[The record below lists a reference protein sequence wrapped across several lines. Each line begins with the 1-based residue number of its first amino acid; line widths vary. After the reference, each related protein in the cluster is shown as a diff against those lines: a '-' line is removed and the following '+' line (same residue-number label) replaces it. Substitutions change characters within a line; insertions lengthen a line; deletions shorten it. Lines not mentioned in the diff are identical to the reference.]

1 MKRILSLCLTAA
13 LLTALCGCG
22 PRQKSGD
29 NTVSFYYQR
38 AAYVYGTADG
48 VIAAESRDI
57 SNRANTLLYLLTLYF
72 QGPIDPGLKAPFP
85 DGCSIQSVSRDG
97 NTLCVMLEPCFST
110 LEDTDLT
117 IACACIAR
125 TCFSL
130 SDATQVQIRAEG
142 AEGSGNVNVVISVD
156 SLLLDDQSGLSHQ
169 ATTKESQ

>member
-1 MKRILSLCLTAA
+1 MKRILSLCLLAA
-13 LLTALCGCG
+13 LLAAACGCG
-22 PRQKSGD
+22 AEQPGESV
-29 NTVSFYYQR
+29 NFYYQR
-38 AAYVYGTADG
+38 SAYVYGTADG

-85 DGCSIQSVSRDG
+85 DDCSIQSVSRDG
-97 NTLCVMLEPCFST
+97 STLCVTLDPCFAT
-110 LEDTDLT
+110 LTDTDLT

-142 AEGSGNVNVVISVD
+142 GQEHHNVNVVISVD
-156 SLLLDDQSGLSHQ
+156 SLLLDDRSGLSHQ
-169 ATTKESQ
+169 AITQESQ